1 MEVPGTN
8 FILQFALFRSVT
20 NHQGSAKFCD
30 LIWMSSVDVTHSYLL
45 TYVSGRLVSRER
57 SKNWRFKGWRFHLVT
72 FPHSAADPRWTD
84 CTCSGWKSSCW
95 ASSQKGEEK
104 EARENSRGDST
115 EEGAGRIRWV
125 FRRFVLQM
133 TVQIWYFWGTMR
145 VKLCPHDIMFSVIT
159 YYILG
164 YILFYLKHI
173 FSLLISHSDFSIENT
188 WSVSKYF
195 LQLTPGWLGL
205 FICSCDEHTSRWNH
219 PVQPVLR
226 GGLGRYFAGQ
236 FFTIVQ
242 IIILYKS
249 GKWKRI
255 HIRAVTKLGLSP
267 HNWTVYSLHL
277 VYGNSICAQS
287 ENQVTLLSAHF
298 KPY

>member
-1 MEVPGTN
+1 
-8 FILQFALFRSVT
+8 
-20 NHQGSAKFCD
+20 
-30 LIWMSSVDVTHSYLL
+30 
-45 TYVSGRLVSRER
+45 
-57 SKNWRFKGWRFHLVT
+57 
-72 FPHSAADPRWTD
+72 
-84 CTCSGWKSSCW
+84 
-95 ASSQKGEEK
+95 
-104 EARENSRGDST
+104 
-115 EEGAGRIRWV
+115 
-125 FRRFVLQM
+125 M

-205 FICSCDEHTSRWNH
+205 LICTHAHLPLEPPSAARTSRRFGE
-219 PVQPVLR
+219 VFC
-226 GGLGRYFAGQ
+226 GSIFS
-236 FFTIVQ
+236 IIQ
-242 IIILYKS
+242 ILILYKS
-249 GKWKRI
+249 GKQKRI

-287 ENQVTLLSAHF
+287 ENKVTLLSAHF